1 MLQVNVFEDHVM
13 EYERWFEENPEIYQ
27 SEVLAVREQM
37 LRLPPDIHGIEVG
50 VGTGRFSAP
59 LGIKEG
65 VEPSKNMSDRA
76 IKRGIEV
83 MNATA
88 ERLPYKALSQD
99 FVLFVTVCHLDDVRQ
114 AFKEAHRVLKNNGT
128 IIVGFLRAS
137 GEAARS
143 YEERRPYSTFY
154 RNARFYEPEIIT
166 GLLGETGF
174 QQFDYVQTLFGKLD
188 EIDEIQSPKEGFD
201 EGSFVVVKATKK

>member
-37 LRLPPDIHGIEVG
+37 LKLPKDIHGIEVG

-65 VEPSKNMSDRA
+65 VEPSKNMIDRA

-128 IIVGFLRAS
+128 IIVGFLPAS
-137 GEAARS
+137 GEAAQS
-143 YEERRPYSTFY
+143 YQERRPYSKFY
-154 RNARFYEPEIIT
+154 RNARFYEPETIT